1 MKIKDNKLYI
11 LYGHLG
17 ECQLLEVLAQL
28 SWTLSH
34 PGPGFQG
41 LHSQLLYIAHRQHCY
56 ACVSILYELELVAI
70 SKILLL
76 RYHTSHAQELVTCLQ
91 EMITM
96 TIPLLI
102 TSVIRQ
108 WVVVVIRRMIMV
120 MVASQVIYLSTVS
133 AD

>member
-1 MKIKDNKLYI
+1 MKIKDNKLYILPI

-41 LHSQLLYIAHRQHCY
+41 LHRQLLYIAHRQHCY

-76 RYHTSHAQELVTCLQ
+76 RYCTFVPTHKSW
-91 EMITM
+91 
-96 TIPLLI
+96 LLACK
-102 TSVIRQ
+102 R
-108 WVVVVIRRMIMV
+108 
-120 MVASQVIYLSTVS
+120 
-133 AD
+133 

>member
-1 MKIKDNKLYI
+1 MKIKDSKLYI

-28 SWTLSH
+28 SWTLQLLSN

-76 RYHTSHAQELVTCLQ
+76 RYCTFVPTHKSW
-91 EMITM
+91 
-96 TIPLLI
+96 LLACK
-102 TSVIRQ
+102 R
-108 WVVVVIRRMIMV
+108 
-120 MVASQVIYLSTVS
+120 
-133 AD
+133 